1 MRLVRIVNTRRNREL
16 GARIALADSWLARL
30 RGMMGRPVPAAG
42 EGLLLTPCRSIHM
55 YGMRFPLD
63 VAFLDAEGAVVAS
76 YPSLRP
82 GSRTRWHRSA
92 VHALELPAGTLQDS
106 GTTIGDVLA
115 WSPQPAPGAHAGN
128 GRREKI
134 S

>member
-1 MRLVRIVNTRRNREL
+1 MRFLRVVNTEKDREL
-16 GARIALADSWLARL
+16 GTRIGWADSWFGRL
-30 RGMMGRPVPAAG
+30 RGMTGRPALKAG

-63 VAFLDAEGAVVAS
+63 VAFLDAGGAVVAS

-82 GSRTRWHRSA
+82 GRRTGWHWDA
-92 VHALELPAGTLQDS
+92 VHALELPAGTLERS
-106 GTTIGDVLA
+106 GTVAGDVLR
-115 WSPQPAPGAHAGN
+115 WWVQQESGARHIPSSTEA
-128 GRREKI
+128 I